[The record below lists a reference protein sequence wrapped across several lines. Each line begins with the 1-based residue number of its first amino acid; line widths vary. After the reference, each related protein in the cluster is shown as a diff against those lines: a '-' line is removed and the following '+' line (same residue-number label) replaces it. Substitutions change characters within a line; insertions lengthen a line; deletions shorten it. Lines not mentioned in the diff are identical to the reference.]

1 MDFGKESGEIMTDVV
16 GQTLGQYRVIE
27 LIGLGGM
34 ARVYKGYQ
42 PSLARNVAIKAIP
55 TQIDNTRD
63 NEFAQR
69 FITEARVIARLT
81 HPNIVP
87 VHDYG
92 EDKGWAFIVMEYI
105 SGGTL
110 RNRIA
115 AAEAQ
120 RTRLDLAPTLD
131 LLAQAALALEC
142 AHSNGIIHRDV
153 KPANMLLRTE
163 DHLLLSDFGIAAL
176 LEANRAF
183 TRSGANIGT
192 PQYMAPEQGT
202 PNGVIDARTDIYA
215 LGVVTFQCMTGQLP
229 FPADSPM
236 AIVMRHINDPVP
248 RPSSL
253 AQLPIRVEQIIL
265 RAMEKNPTNR
275 FQHAREMADQ
285 FKEAAYEVRRGL
297 RHPPLTLKHQSLPG
311 HDNHG
316 GHSQSN
322 HFIPLPPPGVPGQ
335 PGTCLRCGAANN
347 PRNRFCTNCAY
358 DLSGA
363 RARVDRYK
371 TPTGHPLRCRII
383 IRNGPMTNHAF
394 VLHQDITTLGRTA
407 GNDVVIQDATVSRF
421 HARLFFHNGQWS
433 IEDLQSAN
441 GTFVNGKRVNR
452 PIPLQNGDELRLG
465 DDIIT
470 FELLGQ

>member
-1 MDFGKESGEIMTDVV
+1 MSDVV

-27 LIGLGGM
+27 LIGQGGM

-69 FITEARVIARLT
+69 FIIEARLIARLT

-105 SGGTL
+105 GGGTL

-115 AAEAQ
+115 AADTRQ
-120 RTRLDLAPTLD
+120 VRLDLAPTLD
-131 LLAQAALALEC
+131 LLAQAALALEF
-142 AHSNGIIHRDV
+142 AHTNGIIHRDV

-176 LEANRAF
+176 LEVNKAF
-183 TRSGANIGT
+183 TRTGANIGT
-192 PQYMAPEQGT
+192 PQYMAPEQGV
-202 PNGVIDARTDIYA
+202 PDGVVDARTDIYA
-215 LGVVTFQCMTGQLP
+215 LGVVTFQCVTGVLP

-236 AIVMRHINDPVP
+236 AIIMRHIKDPVP

-253 AQLPIRVEQIIL
+253 VPNLPVRVEQIIL
-265 RAMEKNPTNR
+265 RAMEKNPSNR
-275 FQHAREMADQ
+275 FQHAREMAEQ
-285 FKEAAYEVRRGL
+285 FKEAAYEVRRGY
-297 RHPPLTLKHQSLPG
+297 RQPQLTLKHESQPNHASYASPA
-311 HDNHG
+311 HDGNYY
-316 GHSQSN
+316 
-322 HFIPLPPPGVPGQ
+322 IPLPTPGVPGK

-347 PRNRFCTNCAY
+347 PKNRYCTNCAY
-358 DLSGA
+358 DLMGSRA
-363 RARVDRYK
+363 RADRYK
-371 TPTGHPLRCRII
+371 APNGRPLRCRII
-383 IRNGPMTNHAF
+383 IRNGPMTNHTF
-394 VLHQDITTLGRTA
+394 MLHQDITTLGRTA
-407 GNDVVIQDATVSRF
+407 GNDVVIQDATVSRY

-433 IEDLQSAN
+433 VEDLQSAN
-441 GTFVNGKRVNR
+441 GTFVNGKRVQR
-452 PIPLQNGDELRLG
+452 PMPLQHGDELRLG
-465 DDIIT
+465 DEILT
-470 FELLGQ
+470 FELVG

>member
-1 MDFGKESGEIMTDVV
+1 MTDVV

-27 LIGLGGM
+27 LIGQGGM

-69 FITEARVIARLT
+69 FVFEARMIARLT

-115 AAEAQ
+115 AAEAH
-120 RTRLDLAPTLD
+120 RVRLELAPTLD
-131 LLAQAALALEC
+131 LLAQAALALEF

-183 TRSGANIGT
+183 TRTGANVGT
-192 PQYMAPEQGT
+192 PQYMAPEQGI
-202 PNGVIDARTDIYA
+202 PDGVIDARTDIYA
-215 LGVVTFQCMTGQLP
+215 LGVVTYQCVTGALP
-229 FPADSPM
+229 FPAESPM
-236 AIVMRHINDPVP
+236 AIVMRHIKDPVP
-248 RPSSL
+248 RPSFL
-253 AQLPIRVEQIIL
+253 VANLPIRVEQIIL
-265 RAMEKNPTNR
+265 RAMEKNPANR
-275 FQHAREMADQ
+275 FQHAREMAEQ
-285 FKEAAYEVRRGL
+285 LREAAYEVRRGY
-297 RHPPLTLKHQSLPG
+297 RHPQLTMKHQSLPNSASPVG
-311 HDNHG
+311 NSNDG
-316 GHSQSN
+316 N
-322 HFIPLPPPGVPGQ
+322 HFIPLPTLGVPGQ
-335 PGTCLRCGAANN
+335 PGTCLRCGAANS

-363 RARVDRYK
+363 RARADHYK
-371 TPTGHPLRCRII
+371 TPNGHPLRCRII

-407 GNDVVIQDATVSRF
+407 GNDVVIQDATVSRY
-421 HARLFFHNGQWS
+421 HARLFFHSGQWC

-441 GTFVNGKRVNR
+441 GTYVNGKRVQR
-452 PIPLQNGDELRLG
+452 PIPLQHGDELRLG
-465 DDIIT
+465 DDIVT
-470 FELLGQ
+470 FEMLG

>member
-1 MDFGKESGEIMTDVV
+1 MSDVV
-16 GQTLGQYRVIE
+16 GQTLGQYRVME
-27 LIGLGGM
+27 LIGQGGM
-34 ARVYKGYQ
+34 ARVYKGFQ

-63 NEFAQR
+63 NEFVQR

-92 EDKGWAFIVMEYI
+92 EDNGWAFIVMEYI

-115 AAEAQ
+115 VAESQ
-120 RTRLDLAPTLD
+120 RIRLDLPLTLD
-131 LLAQAALALEC
+131 LLAQAAMALEC

-183 TRSGANIGT
+183 TRTGANIGT
-192 PQYMAPEQGT
+192 PQYMAPEQGV
-202 PNGVIDARTDIYA
+202 PGGVIDARTDIYA
-215 LGVVTFQCMTGQLP
+215 LGVVTFQCVTGQLP

-236 AIVMRHINDPVP
+236 SIVMRHMKDPVP
-248 RPSSL
+248 RPSALVSG
-253 AQLPIRVEQIIL
+253 LPVRVEQIIL
-265 RAMEKNPTNR
+265 KAMEKNPANR
-275 FQHAREMADQ
+275 FQHARDMADQ
-285 FKEAAYEVRRGL
+285 FKEAAYETRRGI
-297 RHPPLTLKHQSLPG
+297 RHPQPTVKHPT
-311 HDNHG
+311 
-316 GHSQSN
+316 QSN
-322 HFIPLPPPGVPGQ
+322 GHIIPVPPRGVPGQ

-347 PRNRFCTNCAY
+347 PHNRFCTSCAY

-363 RARVDRYK
+363 RARVDHYK
-371 TPTGHPLRCRII
+371 TPSGRPLRCRVTV
-383 IRNGPMTNHAF
+383 RNGPMTHHSY

-407 GNDVVIQDATVSRF
+407 GNDVVIQDATVSRH
-421 HARLFFHNGQWS
+421 HARLFFHEGQWYV
-433 IEDLQSAN
+433 EDLQSAN
-441 GTFVNGKRVNR
+441 GTFVNGTRVHR
-452 PIPLQNGDELRLG
+452 PMPLQHGDELRMG
-465 DDIIT
+465 DDVMT
-470 FELLGQ
+470 FELVG